1 MEMPIIAV
9 VLAFGLALL
18 LTPLVRK
25 WAFKCGAL
33 DKPDQRKLHHK
44 VMPRLGGLAIFI
56 SFLTAVL
63 VTQEIT
69 LQVAGLLTGGFLIV
83 LLGFLDDTRG
93 VSPRLKLA
101 GQVVAACAVIPFGL
115 EVNFITN
122 PLSEEP
128 LLLEY
133 ISIPLTI
140 LWNVSVTSAVNLIAR
155 LDGLASGIT
164 FIASLTLAA
173 VVCIEMYQSVSSPAQ
188 WEAVVL
194 ALILA
199 AAVLGFLR
207 YNFYPAKIFLGDT
220 GSMFLGFSVAVLSV
234 MGLAKSAT
242 FISVIIPI
250 VILGIP
256 LLDTVFAILR
266 RYLGQKPIFQP
277 DREHLHHRL
286 IQMGMSHRQA
296 VLSIYGVSLVLGL
309 SAIVLTLMTT
319 KQAAIFLVILST
331 IVLVAANKIGV
342 TRAGS
347 RAPYLTQPNK
357 QQRSSRM

>member
-1 MEMPIIAV
+1 MPIIAV

-93 VSPRLKLA
+93 FRPGLKLA

-128 LLLEY
+128 LLLGY
-133 ISIPLTI
+133 LSIPVTV
-140 LWNVSVTSAVNLIAR
+140 LWIVSVTNAVNLIDG

-199 AAVLGFLR
+199 AAVLGFSALQFLSR
-207 YNFYPAKIFLGDT
+207 KDFFWGTPAPCFW
-220 GSMFLGFSVAVLSV
+220 GSVLPSCLLW
-234 MGLAKSAT
+234 GWPKAL
-242 FISVIIPI
+242 
-250 VILGIP
+250 P
-256 LLDTVFAILR
+256 L
-266 RYLGQKPIFQP
+266 YL
-277 DREHLHHRL
+277 
-286 IQMGMSHRQA
+286 
-296 VLSIYGVSLVLGL
+296 
-309 SAIVLTLMTT
+309 
-319 KQAAIFLVILST
+319 
-331 IVLVAANKIGV
+331 
-342 TRAGS
+342 
-347 RAPYLTQPNK
+347 
-357 QQRSSRM
+357 

>member
-9 VLAFGLALL
+9 LLAFGLALL
-18 LTPLVRK
+18 ITPLVRK

-33 DKPDQRKLHHK
+33 DRPNQRKLHHK

-63 VTQEIT
+63 ITREIT

-93 VSPRLKLA
+93 VSPRVKLA

-115 EVNFITN
+115 EVNFLTN
-122 PLSEEP
+122 PLSGEP
-128 LLLEY
+128 LLLGFL
-133 ISIPLTI
+133 SIPVTV
-140 LWNVSVTSAVNLIAR
+140 LWIVSVTNAVNLIDG

-164 FIASLTLAA
+164 CIASLTLAA

-220 GSMFLGFSVAVLSV
+220 GSMFSVSCCCPVYY
-234 MGLAKSAT
+234 GLAKRHLYFCDYTHCYSGYPLAGHGLCHFKALPGAKAHLPAGPGAPPSPADPDGNEPPPGCFEYLRSQPCSWLERHCFDPDDNQT
-242 FISVIIPI
+242 GRHFPGGFIHNCPGGRKQDRGYQGRQPGSVFNTP
-250 VILGIP
+250 
-256 LLDTVFAILR
+256 
-266 RYLGQKPIFQP
+266 
-277 DREHLHHRL
+277 E
-286 IQMGMSHRQA
+286 
-296 VLSIYGVSLVLGL
+296 
-309 SAIVLTLMTT
+309 
-319 KQAAIFLVILST
+319 
-331 IVLVAANKIGV
+331 
-342 TRAGS
+342 
-347 RAPYLTQPNK
+347 
-357 QQRSSRM
+357 